1 MSNVAMFNN
10 QLPDYLKEVQLDDV
24 TKALSGGNN
33 STKRIALGN
42 NKFLLKVNGAEI
54 SKTNSDKLE
63 VVIVNASK
71 HISRT
76 FYVKAWDPKADAA
89 PPDCWSNDGEKPD
102 ATVKEP
108 QHHACIGCPQ
118 DIAGSGQGETK
129 ACRKNRRIAVALA
142 SDLGGDVYQMTLQS
156 KSVFYDM
163 KHPGDLEHM
172 PFNQYAKYVG
182 TQGYNLNSLVTE
194 MRFDGDSTVGKL
206 FFRPVRFL
214 EKPEWEESVKQGE
227 TAAAKNAITMT
238 VAQTD
243 GLKKLAAPQP
253 AVAKAEVASVVVEAE
268 AEIAEPTKRAEKKAD
283 PKAKP
288 DLKAVLGDW
297 STDDEA

>member
-1 MSNVAMFNN
+1 MSNVALFNN

-24 TKALSGGNN
+24 TKALAGGGDNQ
-33 STKRIALGN
+33 TKRIALGA
-42 NKFLLKVNGAEI
+42 NKFVLKVNGTEI
-54 SKTNSDKLE
+54 SKTPTNKLE

-76 FYVKAWDPKADAA
+76 FYAKAWDPKADAA

-102 ATVKEP
+102 PSIKEP
-108 QHHACIGCPQ
+108 QHNNCVGCPQ
-118 DIAGSGQGETK
+118 DINGSGQGATK

-156 KSVFYDM
+156 KSIFYDM
-163 KHPGDLEHM
+163 KTPGDLEHM

-182 TQGYNLNSLVTE
+182 TQGYNLNTLVTE
-194 MRFDGDSTVGKL
+194 MRFDEDSTVGKL

-214 EKPEWEESVKQGE
+214 EKHEWEAAVTQGE
-227 TAAAKNAITMT
+227 SAAAKSAITMS
-238 VAQTD
+238 VPSSD
-243 GLKKLAAPQP
+243 NKPKLEAPAP
-253 AVAKAEVASVVVEAE
+253 AAKAPAEEV
-268 AEIAEPTKRAEKKAD
+268 AEPTKRAEKKAE

-288 DLKAVLGDW
+288 DLKSVMGDW
-297 STDDEA
+297 STDEAE

>member
-1 MSNVAMFNN
+1 MSNVALFNN

-24 TKALSGGNN
+24 TKALAGGGDNQ
-33 STKRIALGN
+33 TKRIALGA
-42 NKFLLKVNGAEI
+42 NKFVLKVNGTEI
-54 SKTNSDKLE
+54 SKTPTNKLE

-76 FYVKAWDPKADAA
+76 FYAKAWDPKADAA

-102 ATVKEP
+102 PSVKEP
-108 QHHACIGCPQ
+108 QHSNCVGCPQ
-118 DIAGSGQGETK
+118 DINGSGQGATK

-156 KSVFYDM
+156 KSIFYDM
-163 KHPGDLEHM
+163 KAPGDLEHM

-182 TQGYNLNSLVTE
+182 TQGYNLNTLVTE
-194 MRFDGDSTVGKL
+194 MRFDEDSTVGKL

-214 EKPEWEESVKQGE
+214 EKHEWEAAVTQGE
-227 TAAAKNAITMT
+227 STAAKNAITMS
-238 VAQTD
+238 VPSSD
-243 GLKKLAAPQP
+243 NKPKLEAPAP
-253 AVAKAEVASVVVEAE
+253 VAKAPAAQEEEEV
-268 AEIAEPTKRAEKKAD
+268 AEPTKRAEKKVE

-288 DLKAVLGDW
+288 DLKSVMGDW
-297 STDDEA
+297 STDEAE

>member
-1 MSNVAMFNN
+1 MFNN

-76 FYVKAWDPKADAA
+76 FYAKAWDPKADAA

-108 QHHACIGCPQ
+108 QHHSCVGCPQ

-129 ACRKNRRIAVALA
+129 ACRKNRRIAVSLA
-142 SDLGGDVYQMTLQS
+142 SDLDGDVYQMTLQS

-194 MRFDGDSTVGKL
+194 MRFDEDSTVGKL

-214 EKPEWEESVKQGE
+214 EKHEWEKSVAQGE

-243 GLKKLAAPQP
+243 GLKKLAAPEP
-253 AVAKAEVASVVVEAE
+253 VAKAEVASVTVDAE
-268 AEIAEPTKRAEKKAD
+268 VAEPTKRVEKKAD

>member
-33 STKRIALGN
+33 ATKRIALGN

-54 SKTNSDKLE
+54 SKTNTDKLE

-71 HISRT
+71 HVSRT
-76 FYVKAWDPKADAA
+76 FYAKAWDPKADAA

-108 QHHACIGCPQ
+108 QSHSCVGCPQ

-142 SDLGGDVYQMTLQS
+142 SDLDGDVYQMTLQS

-163 KHPGDLEHM
+163 KHPGDLDHM

-194 MRFDGDSTVGKL
+194 MRFDEDSTVGKL

-214 EKPEWEESVKQGE
+214 EKPEWEQSVKQGN
-227 TAAAKNAITMT
+227 TSAAKNAITMT

-243 GLKKLAAPQP
+243 GVKKLAAPEP
-253 AVAKAEVASVVVEAE
+253 AVAEAEV
-268 AEIAEPTKRAEKKAD
+268 AEPTKRAEKKAE